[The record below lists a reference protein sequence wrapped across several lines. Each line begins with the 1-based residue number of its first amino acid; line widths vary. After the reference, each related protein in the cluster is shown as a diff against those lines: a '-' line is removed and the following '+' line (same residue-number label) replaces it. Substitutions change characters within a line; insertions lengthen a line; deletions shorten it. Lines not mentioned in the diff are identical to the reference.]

1 MPPVRCLPTSILVLV
16 AALVCAGS
24 LPAAD
29 HIVASPDNPLPCRQ
43 PQLAV
48 DGGTVYL
55 ACAANNTILI
65 ARSTD
70 GGRSFAQPTTIA
82 SVPSLA
88 LGMHRGPR
96 IAATDDGLVVTAIAG
111 RLGKG
116 QDGDLQAWRSVD
128 RGVTWTGPVTI
139 SDVPAAARE
148 GLHAMAARG
157 NTVVTAWLDLREK
170 GTRLYAATSDDGG
183 RTWAAD
189 TLVYESPSGT
199 ICSCCHPSLAI
210 AADGTILAM
219 FRNVVDGHRDFY
231 LVKST
236 NGQFGAAEKIGAGTW
251 RFDSCPMDG
260 GGITTTAG
268 GGIETVWRREKTV
281 FLARIGQKEV
291 AVGDWVNPALV
302 ETPDG
307 PAVAWNATDG
317 LLIAAPNH
325 DTMLLDPAG
334 KFVALASTEAGII
347 AAWERG
353 EQTLTR
359 ALPPPARAMRG
370 TAAPATGSR

>member
-1 MPPVRCLPTSILVLV
+1 
-16 AALVCAGS
+16 
-24 LPAAD
+24 
-29 HIVASPDNPLPCRQ
+29 
-43 PQLAV
+43 V
-48 DGGTVYL
+48 DGGTVSL
-55 ACAANNTILI
+55 VCAANNTILI

-70 GGRSFAQPTTIA
+70 GGRSFAPPTTVA

-116 QDGDLQAWRSVD
+116 QDGDLLAWRSVD
-128 RGVTWTGPVTI
+128 RGVTWTGRVTI
-139 SDVPAAARE
+139 NDVPAAARE

-170 GTRLYAATSDDGG
+170 GTRLYAATSADGG

-189 TLVYESPSGT
+189 ALAYESPSGT
-199 ICSCCHPSLAI
+199 ICTCCHPSLAI

-236 NGQFGAAEKIGAGTW
+236 NGRFGAAEKIGAGTW

-268 GGIETVWRREKTV
+268 GAIETVWRREKTV

-291 AVGDWVNPALV
+291 PVGDGVNPALV

-317 LLIAAPNH
+317 LLIAVPNR

-334 KFVALASTEAGII
+334 KFAALASTEAGII

-359 ALPPPARAMRG
+359 ALPPPARAMRR
-370 TAAPATGSR
+370 TAAPATGRR